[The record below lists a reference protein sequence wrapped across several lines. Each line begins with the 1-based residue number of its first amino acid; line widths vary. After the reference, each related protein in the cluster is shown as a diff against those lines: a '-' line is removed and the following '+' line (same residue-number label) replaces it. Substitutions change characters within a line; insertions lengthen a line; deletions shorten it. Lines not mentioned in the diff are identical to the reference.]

1 MLERQDVTT
10 TRPEADPK
18 PRASGLKSAR
28 APADSVLFRRL
39 LPALLIGMAVLTA
52 VLIVVAAGVLLGFV
66 PFR

>member
-1 MLERQDVTT
+1 
-10 TRPEADPK
+10 
-18 PRASGLKSAR
+18 
-28 APADSVLFRRL
+28 